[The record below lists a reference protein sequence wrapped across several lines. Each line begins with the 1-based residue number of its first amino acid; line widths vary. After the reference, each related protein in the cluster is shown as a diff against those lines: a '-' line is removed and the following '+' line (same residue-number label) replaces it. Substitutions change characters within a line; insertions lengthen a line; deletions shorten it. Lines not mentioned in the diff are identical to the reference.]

1 MTASRAF
8 RCSAPWFFA
17 AAAALAGS
25 AALAQ
30 GSQGYPAVNLL
41 SADYR
46 LIPGSKWGVE
56 MGVVDL
62 PRFTHLGSNVRSQ
75 GLNLSLVGRAPLFG
89 GLGLYGRLG
98 TTYGYG
104 DSAPGV
110 AMAGS
115 DNGSTLTYG
124 AGVSLDFTRRLSATV
139 GWESHDFRFT
149 GGLRATS
156 LGLQY
161 RY

>member
-1 MTASRAF
+1 MDVFRAF
-8 RCSAPWFFA
+8 RCSAPWATA
-17 AAAALAGS
+17 AMALASGG
-25 AALAQ
+25 ALAQ
-30 GSQGYPAVNLL
+30 SPSSTPSVNLL
-41 SADYR
+41 AADYR
-46 LIPGSKWGVE
+46 LIPGATLGIDV
-56 MGVVDL
+56 GVVEL
-62 PRFTHLGSNVRSQ
+62 PRLTHLGSNVRSQ

-104 DSAPGV
+104 DAPPGV
-110 AMAGS
+110 ALAGP
-115 DNGSTLTYG
+115 DGSGFSYG
-124 AGVSLDFTRRLSATV
+124 AGVSMDFSRRLSATL